1 MRCVTRTVD
10 SPVQIYGCDQ
20 MMKPNSWGVW
30 CVYKSKKS
38 PPLACKHNPKELL
51 LAWCNIKRCVFS
63 SRVVKY
69 IIIVIRFVSQ
79 CLLETNETQL
89 YVIICFCGVWD
100 SGRSELPDSLSSE
113 RFRNNSIFKLTSTTI
128 AHTMVWDLIKHAIL
142 KTLVP
147 KVAHC
152 FCNRHEWNSSDFHLC
167 IFIQRDLQC
176 IQVIHLLSVCVF
188 PGNWTHD
195 LCAAN
200 AMLYHWATGTFN
212 LHWKRDPGRI

>member
-1 MRCVTRTVD
+1 
-10 SPVQIYGCDQ
+10 
-20 MMKPNSWGVW
+20 MKPNSWGVW

-63 SRVVKY
+63 SRVVQY

-100 SGRSELPDSLSSE
+100 SGRGELPDSLSSE

-128 AHTMVWDLIKHAIL
+128 AHTMVWDLIKHVIL

-147 KVAHC
+147 KVSHC
-152 FCNRHEWNSSDFHLC
+152 FCNRHELNSSDFRLC
-167 IFIQRDLQC
+167 IFIQRDLQAFRLYIYC
-176 IQVIHLLSVCVF
+176 QYVCSLGIEPTTFALLTQCSTTEPQEHFIYIERGTRVVSRVLF
-188 PGNWTHD
+188 WLWPEGNQ
-195 LCAAN
+195 LA
-200 AMLYHWATGTFN
+200 
-212 LHWKRDPGRI
+212 KP